1 MLEAIIL
8 AGGFGTRLKEVVPDL
23 PKPMAPINGK
33 PFLAYLLDGLA
44 KKGFKR
50 VILSVGYMAEKIINY
65 FGCQYEGIELVYS
78 LETEPLGTGG
88 ATKLALERCT
98 QDHIYVLNGDT
109 YLDFEVDEIE
119 SLWHKNHQPI
129 IVGVEV
135 EDVSRYGRLGLN
147 NDSVISFVEKGIA
160 GKGFINAGCY
170 VFKLNQLENNITNPP
185 FSLEIDFLAE
195 EVGKQSFNFFASKE
209 FFLDIGMPDDY
220 IKAKKELRNQTN

>member
-23 PKPMAPINGK
+23 PKPMAPISGK

-88 ATKLALERCT
+88 NQISTLARCNKRDCCRYRLAK
-98 QDHIYVLNGDT
+98 QNRASCHAL
-109 YLDFEVDEIE
+109 FE
-119 SLWHKNHQPI
+119 
-129 IVGVEV
+129 
-135 EDVSRYGRLGLN
+135 
-147 NDSVISFVEKGIA
+147 
-160 GKGFINAGCY
+160 
-170 VFKLNQLENNITNPP
+170 
-185 FSLEIDFLAE
+185 
-195 EVGKQSFNFFASKE
+195 FA
-209 FFLDIGMPDDY
+209 
-220 IKAKKELRNQTN
+220 Q